1 MPILNSIL
9 DHEVI
14 GLAIRQGLKQGG
26 SHIIRRQLEN
36 RFGKLP
42 DWAELRLAALSAG
55 NLDEIAVRILS
66 AKNLPDVFQKQ

>member
-14 GLAIRQGLKQGG
+14 GPAIQQGIEQGG
-26 SHIIRRQLEN
+26 SHIIRRQLES

>member
-14 GLAIRQGLKQGG
+14 GPAIRQGFKQGG

-55 NLDEIAVRILS
+55 DLDEIAVRVLS
-66 AKNLPDVFQKQ
+66 AKSLPDVFEKQ